1 MDMMKHPFKE
11 DREILRVGLQ
21 GMEYSVDTRP
31 PLHLTF
37 LVDVSGS
44 MSSRDKLPLAKE
56 SMHMLVD
63 TLREDDTV
71 ALATYAGNISKI
83 LDPTFGDNKKPS
95 MPQLID

>member
-1 MDMMKHPFKE
+1 
-11 DREILRVGLQ
+11 
-21 GMEYSVDTRP
+21 MEYSVDTRP

-56 SMHMLVD
+56 SMHMLID

-71 ALATYAGNISKI
+71 ALPHMLEISPRFWTQPLEI
-83 LDPTFGDNKKPS
+83 IKKAS
-95 MPQLID
+95 MPPSTD